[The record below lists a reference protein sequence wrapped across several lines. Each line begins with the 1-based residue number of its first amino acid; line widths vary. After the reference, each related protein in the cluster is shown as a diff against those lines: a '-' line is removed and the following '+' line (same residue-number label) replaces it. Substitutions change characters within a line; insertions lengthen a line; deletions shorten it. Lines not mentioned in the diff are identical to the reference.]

1 MTFYLTISEKL
12 LQRVKKLLH
21 DEHGHPTS
29 MLENGGIFE
38 MVMSEF
44 HMHEEQV
51 SHELV
56 LWIALSH
63 PKSLYLHI
71 EHSKHLSFMPP

>member
-1 MTFYLTISEKL
+1 MTFYLTIPEKL

-29 MLENGGIFE
+29 MLENGGIFQ

-63 PKSLYLHI
+63 SMYILNIQKV
-71 EHSKHLSFMPP
+71 LSFMPS